1 MKYIIT
7 DKQYQILKE
16 QTEQVLKLP
25 SVDYFGGWDNLQQY
39 LTKKNNPPYSIDG
52 ELNLAD
58 SNVTSLGNLK
68 GVKRGYGMD
77 YFQNMSALDR
87 LIKKLKKLD
96 EPNIQ
101 VMNELAALNA
111 KVSNLNMPQQ
121 RKQALTSLIENSLYH
136 FNAYYRIN
144 DQIINQIKTLNLDS
158 WK

>member
-1 MKYIIT
+1 MAKKIIR
-7 DKQYQILKE
+7 L
-16 QTEQVLKLP
+16 TEQDLVRLVNKVINENKINEGPLDAIGDIYRG
-25 SVDYFGGWDNLQQY
+25 V
-39 LTKKNNPPYSIDG
+39 
-52 ELNLAD
+52 
-58 SNVTSLGNLK
+58 K
-68 GVKRGYGMD
+68 GAKRGYGMD

-96 EPNIQ
+96 EPNLK

-121 RKQALTSLIENSLYH
+121 RKQALTGLIENSLYH
-136 FNAYYRIN
+136 FNAYNRIN

>member
-1 MKYIIT
+1 MARIVK
-7 DKQYQILKE
+7 L
-16 QTEQVLKLP
+16 TESDLVRL
-25 SVDYFGGWDNLQQY
+25 V
-39 LTKKNNPPYSIDG
+39 KKIVEENEINEGPLDAIGDLYRG
-52 ELNLAD
+52 
-58 SNVTSLGNLK
+58 VK

>member
-1 MKYIIT
+1 MARI
-7 DKQYQILKE
+7 
-16 QTEQVLKLP
+16 VKLTG
-25 SVDYFGGWDNLQQY
+25 SDLVRLV
-39 LTKKNNPPYSIDG
+39 KKIVEENEINEGPLDAIGDLYRG
-52 ELNLAD
+52 
-58 SNVTSLGNLK
+58 VK

>member
-1 MKYIIT
+1 MAKIVKLTESDLVRLVKKIV
-7 DKQYQILKE
+7 KE
-16 QTEQVLKLP
+16 NKINEGPLDAVGDLYRG
-25 SVDYFGGWDNLQQY
+25 V
-39 LTKKNNPPYSIDG
+39 
-52 ELNLAD
+52 
-58 SNVTSLGNLK
+58 K

-136 FNAYYRIN
+136 FNSYYRIN